1 MGTQPIRGMIN
12 EANKEVKLLPPPSQR
27 CTCKITK
34 MKQFLQGGP
43 PIVPPFHYRVL
54 KLTVLGVI
62 GVLSLN
68 VTIWNK
74 MGTGSVEQTVGV
86 ITRTMFNAED
96 NTNRPDNVSGWLV
109 SMFRA
114 CVLCVNIK
122 DKFLRFIWLYA
133 PSDLAERPDLYRKVE
148 VFLTR
153 SRRVV
158 LAGDWNAV
166 LNTDIDRRGAR
177 PVITTEMWNHF
188 GNLLAILMISTVIN
202 TLEK

>member
-1 MGTQPIRGMIN
+1 
-12 EANKEVKLLPPPSQR
+12 
-27 CTCKITK
+27 

-43 PIVPPFHYRVL
+43 PPIVRPFHYRVL

-133 PSDLAERPDLYRKVE
+133 PSDLAERPDLYWKIE

-166 LNTDIDRRGAR
+166 LNTVIDRRGAR

-188 GNLLAILMISTVIN
+188 GNLLAILMISTVMN